1 MKCCHLNSIGNPN
14 YFDLAPAYYSFA
26 HLPGR
31 GTKKLSDAVQAQT
44 PAEIPPS
51 VPLQHPQLD
60 LARKLV
66 PPGANYS
73 GGGKAGVWFLP
84 YQKS

>member
-1 MKCCHLNSIGNPN
+1 MKHCHLNSIGNPN
-14 YFDLAPAYYSFA
+14 CFDLASVYYSFA
-26 HLPGR
+26 VPPDR
-31 GTKKLSDAVQAQT
+31 EIKELSDSVQTQT